1 MENQILKAHLLGYY
15 SFKSKDKTK
24 EFFKLQAVAYSEGNS
39 KALLIDT
46 FVTQD
51 DYEKLSDDFSIFDN
65 IDLQIIPNLVTGKI
79 AYKILF

>member
-1 MENQILKAHLLGYY
+1 MEYQILKAHYLGSY
-15 SFKSKDKTK
+15 SFMSKDKTK
-24 EFFKLQAVAYSEGNS
+24 YFYKLQAVAYSEGS
-39 KALLIDT
+39 TKALLIDT
-46 FVTQD
+46 FITQD